1 MHKTIVLTPDCI
13 TSFTGAAKDAF
24 SVDDTDDVSLGD
36 GFISYTSK
44 IAVDISKVNTTEW
57 WTALSG
63 GAVGGMFDVCL
74 ESAIY
79 FVLPD
84 GTNEKMNFV
93 NTNLTVTV
101 EMDANFEVT
110 TINAERKDASQQ
122 ELNLDYSQ
130 YVTAYQCTA
139 DNLESETIGEYS
151 QGDELKICVKSTDS
165 NIVQVGSIKSLV
177 LSQAEPDAGQ
187 EFSYITN
194 GVAVEDE
201 IAATDCDQ
209 SISPAHVCHAD
220 MQLLGRYFS
229 VDEPGDLT
237 ASGSVELT
245 FESGRRL
252 TVEVPIAG
260 GIRGGDLALENSSR
274 RMEDERTREDS
285 PFAVNVS
292 LKSVDGSGS
301 VYFGAASLTMSG
313 LVAAAGGAI
322 LMA

>member
-1 MHKTIVLTPDCI
+1 
-13 TSFTGAAKDAF
+13 
-24 SVDDTDDVSLGD
+24 
-36 GFISYTSK
+36 
-44 IAVDISKVNTTEW
+44 
-57 WTALSG
+57 
-63 GAVGGMFDVCL
+63 
-74 ESAIY
+74 
-79 FVLPD
+79 
-84 GTNEKMNFV
+84 
-93 NTNLTVTV
+93 
-101 EMDANFEVT
+101 
-110 TINAERKDASQQ
+110 
-122 ELNLDYSQ
+122 
-130 YVTAYQCTA
+130 
-139 DNLESETIGEYS
+139 
-151 QGDELKICVKSTDS
+151 
-165 NIVQVGSIKSLV
+165 
-177 LSQAEPDAGQ
+177 
-187 EFSYITN
+187 
-194 GVAVEDE
+194 
-201 IAATDCDQ
+201 
-209 SISPAHVCHAD
+209 